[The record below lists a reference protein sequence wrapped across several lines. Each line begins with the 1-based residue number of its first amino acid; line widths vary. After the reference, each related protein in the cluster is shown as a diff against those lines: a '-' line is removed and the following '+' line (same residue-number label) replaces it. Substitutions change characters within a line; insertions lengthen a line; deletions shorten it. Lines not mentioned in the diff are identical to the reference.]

1 MCKTTTY
8 FIQFFSRSTSTA
20 LNRYL
25 RLTKKLIFEVSNDHI
40 FLSKNPEN
48 TTLAREGNL
57 AAMSN
62 ITKNSACTIFNQ
74 TNLVNYLTPKANIP
88 NKQPFRFTSKTKFYS
103 NNSLLPSTKPL
114 RSRKVSK

>member
-1 MCKTTTY
+1 MCNTTTH
-8 FIQFFSRSTSTA
+8 FIQFFFTSTSTT

-40 FLSKNPEN
+40 FSSKNPEN
-48 TTLAREGNL
+48 TTLARESNL

-62 ITKNSACTIFNQ
+62 ITKNSACTILNQ
-74 TNLVNYLTPKANIP
+74 TNPVNYLTPKVNIP
-88 NKQPFRFTSKTKFYS
+88 SKQPSRFTPKTKFYS
-103 NNSLLPSTKPL
+103 NNSLLTSTKPL